1 LEGDRL
7 PVTVEDIR
15 KSFEG
20 SSFLSHMG
28 IEIVRFEEGNVVL
41 KLNIEDYLLNVNQT
55 LHGGVH
61 ATMLDTILGM
71 IVRSVSKTRVT
82 TTNLTIHYLDSL
94 SAGEIF
100 AEAKVLKLGYKIAFA
115 EGEIKDSNGNVIA
128 KGTGTFKLIRSK

>member
-1 LEGDRL
+1 M
-7 PVTVEDIR
+7 PVTVEEIR
-15 KSFEG
+15 QSFEG

-41 KLNIEDYLLNVNQT
+41 KLNIEDYLLNVNKT

-71 IVRSVSKTRVT
+71 TVRSVSKTRVT
-82 TTNLTIHYLDSL
+82 TTSLTIHYLDSL

-115 EGEIKDSNGNVIA
+115 EGEIKDANGHVIA
-128 KGTGTFKLIRSK
+128 KGTGSFKLIRN

>member
-1 LEGDRL
+1 M
-7 PVTVEDIR
+7 PVTVEEIR
-15 KSFEG
+15 QSFEG

-41 KLNIEDYLLNVNQT
+41 KLNIEDYLLNVNKT

-71 IVRSVSKTRVT
+71 VVRSVSKTRVT
-82 TTNLTIHYLDSL
+82 TTSLTIHYLDSL

-115 EGEIKDSNGNVIA
+115 EGEIKDANGHVIA
-128 KGTGTFKLIRSK
+128 KGTGSFKLIRTK

>member
-15 KSFEG
+15 QSFEG

-41 KLNIEDYLLNVNQT
+41 KLNIEDYLLNVNKT

-82 TTNLTIHYLDSL
+82 TTSLTIHYLDSL

-100 AEAKVLKLGYKIAFA
+100 AEAKVIKLGYKIAFA
-115 EGEIKDSNGNVIA
+115 EGEIKDANGNVIA
-128 KGTGTFKLIRSK
+128 KGTGTFKLIRDK